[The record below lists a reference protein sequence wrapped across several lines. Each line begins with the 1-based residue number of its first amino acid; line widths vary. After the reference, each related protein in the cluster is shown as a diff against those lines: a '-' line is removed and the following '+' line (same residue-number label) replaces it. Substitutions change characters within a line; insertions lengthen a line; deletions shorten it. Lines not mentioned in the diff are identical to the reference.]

1 MRLPTWATGLAWLL
15 FTVVALLPLAQLGH
29 SVLWVDG
36 RFDPSPMGELLLT
49 GDQWALLGNSL
60 LVAGGASALALTLG
74 LPFATLI
81 AKTDL
86 WGRRF
91 FGLAYLLPLLIPP
104 YMHAIVW
111 GRLLAADGPV
121 NGFLVDLLGLPGP
134 PLAVHSVAGTVLVLG
149 LAYYPFVTL
158 LAWSGLKS
166 IDPRLEEAALMHHGP
181 LRTLARVTLPLVSP
195 HVLAGTVFVFVF
207 SVINFGVPDILR
219 VKVYPIEI
227 FIQFS
232 AFYDARG
239 AVVLGL
245 PLLLV
250 TLALVTVQVLTM
262 RGRSYVSYAGEH
274 AVAHRYRLGRA
285 QLPALAFCL
294 AVLGLSVA
302 VPVAA
307 LAARAGSM
315 DTLAQGIDTSLGQIG
330 YSFLVAAGAAAVM
343 TVLAFVLAHSM
354 VRSGGKTR
362 LLLEYLT
369 QIPFAVPPIMLGLGL
384 IGLWN
389 RPQTDWLYASHLI
402 IVLAYLAHFIPFTVR
417 AVYSSLQQADR
428 RLEEMGWL
436 LSGNRLRVTWR
447 IVLPLIR
454 NGLATGFFISFV
466 LAMAELGV
474 TLLVIPPGTETI
486 PIKIY
491 NFMHYGAEGMVAAL
505 CIILLALQLGF
516 SLGVLGLARWR
527 RVAAA

>member
-1 MRLPTWATGLAWLL
+1 MRLPSWATGLAWLL
-15 FTVVALLPLAQLGH
+15 FALVSLLPLAQLGY
-29 SVLWVDG
+29 SALWLEG

-49 GDQWALLGNSL
+49 ADQWALLGTSL
-60 LVAGGASALALTLG
+60 LVAGGASMLALVIG
-74 LPFATLI
+74 LPYAVLI

-86 WGRRF
+86 WGQRL

-111 GRLLAADGPV
+111 GRLLAGDGPV
-121 NGFLVDLLGLPGP
+121 NGFLVSLLGLAQP
-134 PLAVHSVAGTVLVLG
+134 PLDVHNVTGTVLVLG

-158 LAWSGLKS
+158 LAWSGLRS
-166 IDPRLEEAALMHHGP
+166 LDGHLEEAGLLHHGP
-181 LRTLARVTLPLVSP
+181 LQTLTRVTLPLVAP
-195 HVLAGTVFVFVF
+195 HLLAGTVLVFVF
-207 SVINFGVPDILR
+207 SIINFGVPDMLR

-250 TLALVTVQVLTM
+250 TLGLVSVQVWTM
-262 RGRSYVSYAGEH
+262 RGRSYVSYGGGY
-274 AVAHRYRLGRA
+274 AHRFRLARA
-285 QLPALAFCL
+285 RPVAVGFCGT
-294 AVLGLSVA
+294 VLGLSVG
-302 VPVAA
+302 VPVTA
-307 LAARAGSM
+307 LVARAGSM
-315 DTLAQGIDTSLGQIG
+315 ETLVQGLDSSLGQIG
-330 YSFLVAAGAAAVM
+330 FSFLVAVAAASVM
-343 TVLAFVLAHSM
+343 TLLAFFLAHSM
-354 VRSGGKTR
+354 VRSRGKTR

-369 QIPFAVPPIMLGLGL
+369 QIPFGVPPIMLGLAL
-384 IGLWN
+384 IDLWN
-389 RPQTDWLYASHLI
+389 RPATDWLYGSHLI
-402 IVLAYLAHFIPFTVR
+402 IVVAYVSHIVPFTIR
-417 AVYSSLQQADR
+417 AIYASLQQADR
-428 RLEEMGWL
+428 HLEEMGSL
-436 LSGNRLRVTWR
+436 LSGSRLRVIWR

-491 NFMHYGAEGMVAAL
+491 NFMHYGAEAMVAAL
-505 CIILLALQLGF
+505 CVILLTLQLGF

-527 RVAAA
+527 RVLFV